1 MADRS
6 NDRVHEMVHDSNKKN
21 RAKKERVWTET
32 ELKYFAIVLAD
43 EKKQYA
49 VQLETLA
56 LKKSAN
62 LCVYEEIA
70 KDLETYLKSDEFKEE
85 SKRERENSK
94 RKLKDTPLEITPAR
108 LRVKYKFLRS
118 QWRKFTD
125 RVKKGSGKAPIVE
138 PEWFTII
145 NPIFSDTM
153 GDADVASCS
162 GDVLLS
168 YESDNSLSDSDK
180 EDETVDRPDTPFSN
194 TSGLSIEATDNS
206 GDDDVLE
213 ASTNSS
219 SSSNTKGKHKAKLEI
234 RPFFQKRVKSQ
245 AQAIQNMAK
254 SFSDMGEMQRKRSEL
269 FSEAEKKRQQEF
281 LNFQREQAELNRQH
295 EIKMLEMIMKYS
307 RPYQSEAPHLRPP
320 NIQIAHQQSPH
331 NMYPYGGFNFSQLE
345 SEVQTTHEG
354 TTIASLGM
362 PMSNQHNQP
371 WYERN

>member
-70 KDLETYLKSDEFKEE
+70 KDLETYLKSDDFKEE
-85 SKRERENSK
+85 SK
-94 RKLKDTPLEITPAR
+94 PR

-168 YESDNSLSDSDK
+168 YESENSLSDSDK

-345 SEVQTTHEG
+345 SEVQTTLEG
-354 TTIASLGM
+354 TTIASLGLF
-362 PMSNQHNQP
+362 SV
-371 WYERN
+371 